1 MDSNSP
7 QQITKVFDVLS
18 SPKFNAIRLML
29 KLSDSELA
37 SESLGDAWG
46 ERYSEAAVSQ
56 AVVRV
61 HEAQRNPLLLRLASE
76 KRT

>member
-37 SESLGDAWG
+37 SESWGDAWG

-56 AVVRV
+56 SVVRV